1 MHTALTKRW
10 PKFSLN
16 SKHTDRGIK
25 IIKMCIINQKK
36 KIKNNSGFGGRERI
50 VSQNFVVNYIIIKE
64 KKLNPC
70 KPQKDTFTNL
80 SGKKGLF
87 HVSI

>member
-1 MHTALTKRW
+1 MAKIL
-10 PKFSLN
+10 PKFKAHRQRN
-16 SKHTDRGIK
+16 KNYQDVYNK
-25 IIKMCIINQKK
+25 PEK